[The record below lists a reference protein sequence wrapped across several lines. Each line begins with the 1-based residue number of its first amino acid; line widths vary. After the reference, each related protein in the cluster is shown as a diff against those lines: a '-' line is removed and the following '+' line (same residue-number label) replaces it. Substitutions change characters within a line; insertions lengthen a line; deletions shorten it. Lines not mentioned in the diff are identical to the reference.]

1 VNFSGSYDEAQVSF
15 VVKLIQEPDFISIA
29 DKERHIQ
36 AGIKHYGE
44 MLSFESL
51 PSDEYMEIFRNAL
64 DLNADK
70 MARHC
75 LILANEINKS
85 RSDGI
90 VTLVSLMRAGTP
102 IGVILR
108 DILIQV
114 FGREVIHYS
123 ISIIRDKGV
132 DHHALSHILESG
144 SPDKS
149 FVFVDGWTGKGV
161 ITKELNLSVN
171 NFNKVNGTAID
182 PSLFVLADIA
192 GSAFFSATGEDYLIP
207 SCILNSTISGLVSRS
222 LLTTQD
228 KNIDFHSCY
237 FYKEYLHVDESKP
250 FASLIFNRS
259 VALFKAHGISLS
271 ERVSQD
277 LRRVV
282 LANYLKSASE
292 KYSITDMN
300 LIKPGIGEATRV
312 LLRRVPK
319 RLIVQDQESPDVAHL
334 LSLAR
339 SKTVPIEIN
348 PTIPFKAVSLIG
360 SSLDG

>member
-1 VNFSGSYDEAQVSF
+1 MNFCGSYDEAQVSF
-15 VVKLIQEPDFISIA
+15 VVRLIQDPGFISIA

-36 AGIKHYGE
+36 TGHKHYGE
-44 MLSFESL
+44 MLSFEAL

-64 DLNADK
+64 LLNADK

-75 LILANEINKS
+75 LILANEINET
-85 RSDGI
+85 RPEGI

-108 DILIQV
+108 ELLIQL
-114 FGREVIHYS
+114 FGREVMHYS

-132 DHHALSHILESG
+132 DHHALRHILASG

-149 FVFVDGWTGKGV
+149 LVFVDGWTGKGV

-171 NFNKVNGTAID
+171 NFNQINGTSID
-182 PSLFVLADIA
+182 SSLFVLADIA
-192 GSAFFSATGEDYLIP
+192 GSAYFSATGEDYLIP

-222 LLTTQD
+222 LLTNPKTKD
-228 KNIDFHSCY
+228 DFHSCY
-237 FYKEYLHVDESKP
+237 FYKEYLHADESKP
-250 FASLIFNRS
+250 FASMISNRAI
-259 VALFKAHGISLS
+259 ALFNPHGIKLS
-271 ERVSQD
+271 DQISHA
-277 LRRVV
+277 LRREK
-282 LANYLKSASE
+282 LDNYLKSASE
-292 KYSITDMN
+292 KYSISDIN

-319 RLIVQDQESPDVAHL
+319 RLIVQDKASPDVAHL

-339 SKTVPIEIN
+339 TKSVPIETN
-348 PTIPFKAVSLIG
+348 PYIPFKAVSLIG

>member
-1 VNFSGSYDEAQVSF
+1 MNFSGSYDESQVTF
-15 VVKLIQEPDFISIA
+15 LVKLIQDPGFISIA

-36 AGIKHYGE
+36 TGHKHYGE
-44 MLSFESL
+44 MLSFEGL
-51 PSDEYMEIFRNAL
+51 PSDEYMEIYRNAL
-64 DLNADK
+64 FLNADK
-70 MARHC
+70 MALHC
-75 LILANEINKS
+75 LILANEINET
-85 RSDGI
+85 RPEGI

-108 DILIQV
+108 ELLIQL
-114 FGREVIHYS
+114 FGREVMHYS

-132 DHHALSHILESG
+132 DHHALRHILASG
-144 SPDKS
+144 SNDKS

-171 NFNKVNGTAID
+171 NFNQINGTSID
-182 PSLFVLADIA
+182 SSLFVLADIA

-222 LLTTQD
+222 LLTNTETKD
-228 KNIDFHSCY
+228 DFHSCY
-237 FYKEYLHVDESKP
+237 FYEEYLHEDESKP
-250 FASLIFNRS
+250 FARMITNRA
-259 VALFKAHGISLS
+259 VALFNAHGIKLS
-271 ERVSQD
+271 DQTSHA
-277 LRRVV
+277 LRREK
-282 LANYLKSASE
+282 LENYLKGASE
-292 KYSITDMN
+292 RYSISDIN

-319 RLIVQDQESPDVAHL
+319 LLIVQDQASPDIAHL

-339 SKTVPIEIN
+339 IKSVPIETN
-348 PTIPFKAVSLIG
+348 PNLPFKAVSLIG